1 MNVKKRITA
10 LFLAMMMALSIM
22 AMPAAALEDTIQP
35 RIPAPEC
42 PYCNHM
48 MVHTGTT
55 GSGAN
60 RYFIYTCQNTECSR
74 MGYTTRIL
82 YPGP

>member
-35 RIPAPEC
+35 RIPSTVC
-42 PYCNHM
+42 PYCNQFM
-48 MVHTGTT
+48 TNTGIVEIDHTDYF
-55 GSGAN
+55 
-60 RYFIYTCQNTECSR
+60 RYVCCNTECSH
-74 MGYTTRIL
+74 MGYTDYVL
-82 YPGP
+82 K